1 MEIWS
6 YEQIPISKSLNKPDL
21 KCFLTYKKTKYNI
34 YLGCAG
40 GWVYN
45 SLTKK
50 CYKDFDEALTWDAAR
65 ASCQAQING
74 DLASVPDEATNEFL
88 KDKFTQGWIGGHLD
102 SNGDWA
108 WSDGTPWGYTSWS
121 SGNPSRTDG
130 TGAIR
135 LKNVGWDDLNPEFL
149 RKYICQ
155 HQSVKTVAGKHLKIN
170 FEKNKDNHHL
180 ETFL

>member
-121 SGNPSRTDG
+121 SGNPSRTSAVKRSIG
-130 TGAIR
+130 TITEKAPTR
-135 LKNVGWDDLNPEFL
+135 AFSWLKAPTSAFTF
-149 RKYICQ
+149 
-155 HQSVKTVAGKHLKIN
+155 KTLC
-170 FEKNKDNHHL
+170 
-180 ETFL
+180 

>member
-1 MEIWS
+1 M
-6 YEQIPISKSLNKPDL
+6 
-21 KCFLTYKKTKYNI
+21 
-34 YLGCAG
+34 
-40 GWVYN
+40 
-45 SLTKK
+45 
-50 CYKDFDEALTWDAAR
+50 
-65 ASCQAQING
+65 
-74 DLASVPDEATNEFL
+74 
-88 KDKFTQGWIGGHLD
+88 D

-121 SGNPSRTDG
+121 SGNPSRNDG

-155 HQSVKTVAGKHLKIN
+155 HKNVKTVAGKHLKIN

-180 ETFL
+180 EIFL

>member
-6 YEQIPISKSLNKPDL
+6 YEQIPISKSPNKPGL

-121 SGNPSRTDG
+121 SGNPSRFSAVKRSIGST
-130 TGAIR
+130 TGCTITEKAPTR
-135 LKNVGWDDLNPEFL
+135 AFFWLKAPTSAL
-149 RKYICQ
+149 
-155 HQSVKTVAGKHLKIN
+155 ST
-170 FEKNKDNHHL
+170 
-180 ETFL
+180 